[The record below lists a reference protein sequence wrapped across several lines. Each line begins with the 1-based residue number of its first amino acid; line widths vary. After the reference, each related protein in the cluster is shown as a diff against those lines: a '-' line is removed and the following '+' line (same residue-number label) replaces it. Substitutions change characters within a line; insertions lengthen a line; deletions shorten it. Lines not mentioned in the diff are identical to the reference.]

1 MNYQLTVANN
11 HYVITIDNNAY
22 IIDTGSPVSIS
33 RDGSIQMLGNN
44 YAAPTLFSSSQF
56 DRISEGVGMPIDG
69 LIGNDILNGHV
80 IVLDFGAKTISF
92 DVPIPSMLNCID
104 IITDGLQMSFLLQML
119 NLKVPTIDIE
129 LNSKKIRAIFDT
141 GACIPYAKPHV
152 LKGLNCTGAIKDY
165 GPMHGEIRANVYDCP
180 YILGAISGNASI
192 GEATPGIISEI
203 SIVGADAIIGPSL
216 FSNSSYLA
224 IDLKNMKLNF

>member
-11 HYVITIDNNAY
+11 HYVITINSKAY

-33 RDGSIQMLGNN
+33 RNGSIQMLGNTFI
-44 YAAPTLFSSSQF
+44 APSIFTSSQF
-56 DRISEGVGMPIDG
+56 DQISAGVGMPIDG

-80 IVLDFGAKTISF
+80 VVLNFEAKTISF
-92 DVPIPSMLNCID
+92 DVPIPSRPNCVD
-104 IITDGLQMSFLLQML
+104 IITDGLKMPFPLQML
-119 NLKVPTIDIE
+119 NLGVPTIDIE

-141 GACIPYAKPHV
+141 GACIPYAKTHV
-152 LKGLNCTGAIKDY
+152 LQGLICTGVIIDYSPTHGVIK
-165 GPMHGEIRANVYDCP
+165 ANAYACP
-180 YILGAISGNASI
+180 FVLGAISGSASI

-216 FSNSSYLA
+216 FSDSPYLI
-224 IDLKNMKLNF
+224 IDLKNMKLHF